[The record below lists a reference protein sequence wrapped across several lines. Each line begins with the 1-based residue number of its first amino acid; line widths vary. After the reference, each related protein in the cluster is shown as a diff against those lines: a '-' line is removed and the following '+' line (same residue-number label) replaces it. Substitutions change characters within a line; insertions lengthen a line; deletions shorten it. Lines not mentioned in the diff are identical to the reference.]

1 MSSNNLTQVRDYI
14 NSRIRISEPS
24 FNEWLGSLDDIGNI
38 PSTVI
43 DNSYIIELGSTT
55 STEQIDQHIQE
66 DQTVIITIFKRGFNS
81 PTEAR
86 DSLMQ
91 TANCIRL
98 DIIKPLNVDAYKQAN
113 DGNIDKV
120 VSVGLTPSE
129 IDATNDNTIK
139 VDIELSVALLIKSS

>member
-1 MSSNNLTQVRDYI
+1 MAVV
-14 NSRIRISEPS
+14 EPG
-24 FNEWLGSLDDIGNI
+24 FQEWTESLEDIGNI
-38 PSTVI
+38 PATLL
-43 DNSYIIELGSTT
+43 DNRYHIELGPTT

-66 DQTVIITIFKRGFNS
+66 DQSVILTVFKRGFNR

-120 VSVGLTPSE
+120 VSLGLTPSE
-129 IDATNDNTIK
+129 IDTTNDNTIK
-139 VDIELSVALLIKSS
+139 VEIGLNVALLIKSS